1 MFVVEEAAGEA
12 FPGHAPSGTPAG
24 SGPQSQIIAVVR
36 LSHEASLH
44 KRSASPLCRL
54 GSAIPGSAQSRK
66 GLPGHSLR
74 TVEYSPRLGLC
85 DFQEKPSR
93 PVPCT

>member
-12 FPGHAPSGTPAG
+12 FPGHAPKGT
-24 SGPQSQIIAVVR
+24 S
-36 LSHEASLH
+36 
-44 KRSASPLCRL
+44 LCRL

-74 TVEYSPRLGLC
+74 TVGYSPRLGLC